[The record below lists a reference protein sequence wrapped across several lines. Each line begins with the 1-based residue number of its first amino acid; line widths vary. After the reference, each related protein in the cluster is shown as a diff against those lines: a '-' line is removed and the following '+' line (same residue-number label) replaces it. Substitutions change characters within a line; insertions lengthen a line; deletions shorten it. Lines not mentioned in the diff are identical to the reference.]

1 MFAGRIVRT
10 AGLAAAALVLGLAA
24 VVSPPSSASA
34 APEAAAPA
42 EVKDWTGRDPEAEKS
57 AGAQVYRE
65 TCASCHD
72 AGVGRAPQRFV
83 LQDMTPEAIHQA
95 LTTGAM
101 RPQGMALTAEQKVA
115 VAEYIPGRKLG
126 ATNAAASLKMC
137 EGARARFDLG
147 EPPVFSGWGLDAAST
162 HAIPAATSGLTA
174 QNAPR
179 LKLKWAFGFPASQ
192 RARSQPALAGGAVL
206 VGNHNGTVYALDRE
220 SGCARWAF
228 AAQAEVR
235 TGIVVSPWRGGDAR
249 ARPLVYFG
257 DIAGNA
263 YAVSL
268 LTGRL
273 AWKVKSDPH
282 PATILTGTPTLHGG
296 TLYVP
301 VSSTEEAFATSPAYA
316 CCNFRGSILALDAR
330 TGRQKWRTW
339 LVGPARVTG
348 PARSGL
354 DKLGPSGVAVWNSP
368 AVDVK
373 RGQLIFATGDNY
385 SLPATELS
393 DAIVALDLRTG
404 RIKWHYQATAGDA
417 WNVACYTKT
426 SDSCPDEAAPDFDFG
441 AGVVL
446 APGKDGKDY
455 VLAGQKSGAVYALD
469 PATGKLA
476 WQKRV
481 GHGSAGGGVHFGM
494 AADAGVLFV
503 PMSDRFAMDK
513 DPFPLRPGLF
523 ALDVAT
529 GDFVW
534 EAPDTDT
541 KCDGSPQCLAGYGG
555 SVTVTGG
562 AVLIGSDTGFLRI
575 YDAGTGKV
583 VWQDQTARDFATVNG
598 IAAKG
603 GSISGG
609 VAPLAYMGTVIVPS
623 GYGFASKLPGNVL
636 LVYGV
641 E

>member
-1 MFAGRIVRT
+1 MFAARLIRA
-10 AGLAAAALVLGLAA
+10 AGLAIAALTLALTA
-24 VVSPPSSASA
+24 SLAPPASA

-42 EVKDWTGRDPEAEKS
+42 EVKDWTGRDPAAEKS

-72 AGVGRAPQRFV
+72 AGIGRAPQRFV

-101 RPQGMALTAEQKVA
+101 RPQGTALSAEQKVA
-115 VAEYIPGRKLG
+115 VAEYLPGRKLG
-126 ATNAAASLKMC
+126 ASNAAASLKMC
-137 EGARARFDLG
+137 EGTRARFDLG
-147 EPPVFSGWGLDAAST
+147 EPPAFTGWGLDNAST
-162 HAIPAATSGLTA
+162 HAIPAASSGLTL

-179 LKLKWAFGFPASQ
+179 LKLKWAFGFPGSQ
-192 RARSQPALAGGAVL
+192 RARSQPALAGGAIL
-206 VGNHNGTVYALDRE
+206 VGNHNGAVYALDRE
-220 SGCARWAF
+220 TGCVRWAF
-228 AAQAEVR
+228 AAAAEVR

-257 DIAGNA
+257 DVAGTA
-263 YAVSL
+263 YAVEL

-296 TLYVP
+296 TLFVP

-330 TGRQKWRTW
+330 TGRRKWRTW
-339 LVGPARVTG
+339 LVDAPAVQGKSRD
-348 PARSGL
+348 GL

-368 AVDVK
+368 AVDAR
-373 RGQLIFATGDNY
+373 RGHLIFATGDNY
-385 SLPATELS
+385 SLPATGLS
-393 DAIVALDLRTG
+393 DAIVALDLKTG
-404 RIKWHYQATAGDA
+404 RIKWRYQATANDA

-446 APGKDGKDY
+446 AVGKDGKDY

-469 PATGKLA
+469 PATGRLA

-481 GHGSAGGGVHFGM
+481 GHGSASGGVHFGM
-494 AADAGVLFV
+494 AADAGRLFV
-503 PMSDRFAMDK
+503 PVSDRFAMDK

-529 GDFVW
+529 GDYVW
-534 EAPDTDT
+534 EAPDTAT
-541 KCDGSPQCLAGYGG
+541 RCDGSPQCLAGYGG

-562 AVLIGSDTGFLRI
+562 AVLIGSDTGYLRI
-575 YDAGTGKV
+575 HDAADGRI
-583 VWQDQTARDFATVNG
+583 VWQDNTARDFATLNG

-609 VAPLAYMGTVIVPS
+609 VAPIAWKGSVIVPS